1 MHLNL
6 PPPPLHAADVLDAQQ
21 KTRDDNGLTAQQ
33 LTNCNVVDTST
44 SDCLRG
50 PSLITILFQSLQT
63 IPTMSLR
70 RAVDITTH
78 VYKSVVAN
86 NYTAKKRVF
95 YSRAVVEKTLEEF
108 SNLASD
114 SLRMQG
120 KFFYKDLGKFKVS
133 KRTGQLEFIPS
144 KSFLDKVFNEWD
156 ES

>member
-1 MHLNL
+1 
-6 PPPPLHAADVLDAQQ
+6 
-21 KTRDDNGLTAQQ
+21 
-33 LTNCNVVDTST
+33 
-44 SDCLRG
+44 
-50 PSLITILFQSLQT
+50 
-63 IPTMSLR
+63 MSLR

-120 KFFYKDLGKFKVS
+120 KFFYKDLGKFTVS

-144 KSFLDKVFNEWD
+144 KSFLDKVFNEWE